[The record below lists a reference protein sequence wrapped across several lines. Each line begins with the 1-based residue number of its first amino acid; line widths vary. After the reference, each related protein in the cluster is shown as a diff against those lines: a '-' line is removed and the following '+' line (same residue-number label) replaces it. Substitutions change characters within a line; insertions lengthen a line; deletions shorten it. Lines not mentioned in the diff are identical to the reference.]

1 MKILILRFSS
11 IGDIVLTSPIIRC
24 VKNQIPNA
32 EIHYLTKET
41 YSNLITHNTH
51 ITKLHA
57 LNDHNFNILV
67 EDLKKENFDL
77 VIDLH
82 KNIRTFKIKR
92 AINTKWFSFNKLN
105 FKKWLFVH
113 FKIDLLPDVHIID
126 RYFDGLKSLNIKNDN
141 QGVEYH
147 LPRKLAIDL
156 KQYHI
161 QKKQYIVLS
170 LGATYYTKQ
179 IPNNVLLMLL
189 KRLND
194 SHVVLIGA
202 GDKDTKKADFIMKN
216 SNHKNI
222 INLCNKLTIDES
234 AYIIKH
240 SKTIITG
247 DTGMMHIAS
256 CFDVDIITLWGNTH
270 PKLGMHAY
278 VSKEKVQNHLVN
290 LACHPCSKLGSDKC
304 PRGHFNC
311 MNMQD
316 TKKIVL
322 SIPK

>member
-1 MKILILRFSS
+1 MKILIIRFSS

-67 EDLKKENFDL
+67 EYLKKENFDL

-147 LPRKLAIDL
+147 LPHKLAIDL

-161 QKKQYIVLS
+161 QKKQYLVLS
-170 LGATYYTKQ
+170 LGATYHTKQ

-202 GDKDTKKADFIMKN
+202 GNKDIEKADFIMNN

-222 INLCNKLTIDES
+222 INLCNKLTINES

-278 VSKEKVQNHLVN
+278 VSKEKVQNHVVN

-316 TKKIVL
+316 TEKIVL

>member
-1 MKILILRFSS
+1 M
-11 IGDIVLTSPIIRC
+11 
-24 VKNQIPNA
+24 
-32 EIHYLTKET
+32 
-41 YSNLITHNTH
+41 
-51 ITKLHA
+51 
-57 LNDHNFNILV
+57 
-67 EDLKKENFDL
+67 
-77 VIDLH
+77 
-82 KNIRTFKIKR
+82 
-92 AINTKWFSFNKLN
+92 
-105 FKKWLFVH
+105 H

-161 QKKQYIVLS
+161 QKKQYLVLS
-170 LGATYYTKQ
+170 LGATYHTKQ

-189 KRLND
+189 KRLNN

-202 GDKDTKKADFIMKN
+202 GNKDTEKADFIMNN

-222 INLCNKLTIDES
+222 INLCNKLTINES

-256 CFDVDIITLWGNTH
+256 CFDIDIITLWGNTH

-278 VSKEKVQNHLVN
+278 VSKEKVQNHVVN

-316 TKKIVL
+316 TKKIVI

>member
-1 MKILILRFSS
+1 MRILIIRFSS

-32 EIHYLTKET
+32 EIHYLTKT
-41 YSNLITHNTH
+41 IYSSLIIHNPH
-51 ITKLHA
+51 VTKLHA
-57 LNDHNFNILV
+57 LNDHNFNILI
-67 EDLKKENFDL
+67 EGLKKENFDL

-147 LPRKLAIDL
+147 LPHKLAIDL

-161 QKKQYIVLS
+161 QKKQYLVLS
-170 LGATYYTKQ
+170 LGATYHTKQ

-202 GDKDTKKADFIMKN
+202 GNKDTEKADFIMNN

-222 INLCNKLTIDES
+222 INLCNKLTINES

-256 CFDVDIITLWGNTH
+256 CFDIDIITLWGNTH

-278 VSKEKVQNHLVN
+278 VSKEKVQNHVVN

-316 TKKIVL
+316 TEKIVL

>member
-1 MKILILRFSS
+1 MRILIIRFSS

-82 KNIRTFKIKR
+82 KNFRTFKIKR

-147 LPRKLAIDL
+147 LPHKLAIDL

-161 QKKQYIVLS
+161 QKKQYLVLS
-170 LGATYYTKQ
+170 LGATYHTKQ

-202 GDKDTKKADFIMKN
+202 GNKDTEKADFIMNN

-222 INLCNKLTIDES
+222 INLCNKLTINES

-256 CFDVDIITLWGNTH
+256 CFDIDIITLWGNTH

-278 VSKEKVQNHLVN
+278 VSKEKVQNHVVN

-316 TKKIVL
+316 TEKIVL
-322 SIPK
+322 GIPK

>member
-1 MKILILRFSS
+1 MRILIIRFSS

-32 EIHYLTKET
+32 EIHYLTKT
-41 YSNLITHNTH
+41 IYSSLITHNPH
-51 ITKLHA
+51 VTKLHA
-57 LNDHNFNILV
+57 LNDHNFNILI
-67 EDLKKENFDL
+67 EGLKKENFDL

-92 AINTKWFSFNKLN
+92 AINTKLFSFNKLN

-147 LPRKLAIDL
+147 LPHKLAIDL

-161 QKKQYIVLS
+161 QKKQYLVLS
-170 LGATYYTKQ
+170 LGATYHTKQ

-202 GDKDTKKADFIMKN
+202 GNKDTEKADFIMNN

-222 INLCNKLTIDES
+222 INLCNKLTINES

-256 CFDVDIITLWGNTH
+256 CFDIDIITLWGNTH

-278 VSKEKVQNHLVN
+278 VSKEKVQNHVVN

-316 TKKIVL
+316 TKKIVI